1 MTTITESPPEAA
13 GVSAAGHDSTIHTL
27 DPLDRGVIGML
38 TTTNHRRIGSM
49 YARLA
54 IALGVAI
61 TVLGA
66 IVGVENIDTGSLD
79 IFQGATGFAQVQAL
93 SLTGLAVLVVMPLLV
108 GIGTAVVPLQVGS
121 PSIAFPRASA
131 AGFWTWLVGGGAY
144 VGSFIV
150 DGGFTSGIN
159 VDDRAVALTIAAL
172 GVTVAGLLL
181 SMICIATTVMALRPA
196 GMTLRRVPVL
206 SFSFLVAAVVWLLS
220 MAVLFADLVIS
231 YVALQHADRDVEVLS
246 SIAWM
251 LSGPQVFAF
260 AIPAIGIIADII
272 PVATQTKQKLYDV
285 LLGGIALFGFLSFGA
300 FAQSAFDL
308 GTRDVTDEL
317 VYILMALALVLP
329 SLVIFGGF
337 ADTLRLGLKGTK
349 LSTPLLGAVAALLM
363 LLAGVGANALRV
375 IGHWGELGDW
385 NQTRIMDAGVMNYAL
400 LAGLIAGFAGLI
412 FWAPKIFGRR
422 LNDKLGGL
430 VVLALLGGTVVLSLP
445 QVIAGFFEN
454 DADVTD
460 ILSLISMIGG
470 FIVAAGVLLALLV
483 VALGVLPRATE
494 VVPDN
499 PVDGFTL
506 EWSTPSPP
514 PRGNFTAPVPHIMSA
529 TPLLDE
535 VPETDSVSDPV
546 SSSANEGEA

>member
-13 GVSAAGHDSTIHTL
+13 GVSAADHDSTIHTL

-38 TTTNHRRIGSM
+38 TTTSHRRIGSM

-54 IALGVAI
+54 VAFGVAI

-66 IVGVENIDTGSLD
+66 VVGLENLDSDSLD
-79 IFQGATGFAQVQAL
+79 IFQGVTGFAQVQAL

-108 GIGTAVVPLQVGS
+108 GIGTAIVPLQVGS
-121 PSIAFPRASA
+121 SSIAFPRASA

-150 DGGFTSGIN
+150 DGGFTSGAS
-159 VDDRAVALTIAAL
+159 VDDRAVALTIASL

-181 SMICIATTVMALRPA
+181 SMVCIATTVMALRPA
-196 GMTLRRVPVL
+196 GMTLRRVPAL
-206 SFSFLVAAVVWLLS
+206 SFSFLVASVVWLFS
-220 MAVLFADLVIS
+220 MAVLFADLVFS

-272 PVATQTKQKLYDV
+272 AVSTQTKQKLYDV

-300 FAQSAFDL
+300 FAQSSFDL
-308 GTRDVTDEL
+308 GTRDVTDEF

-329 SLVIFGGF
+329 WLVIVGGL
-337 ADTLRLGLKGTK
+337 ADTVRLGLKGTK
-349 LSTPLLGAVAALLM
+349 ISTPLLGVVAAM
-363 LLAGVGANALRV
+363 IMMMAGVGANAVRV
-375 IGHWGELGDW
+375 LGHWGALGDW
-385 NQTRIMDAGVMNYAL
+385 NQTRIMDMGVMNYAL
-400 LAGLIAGFAGLI
+400 FAGFTAGFAGLI

-430 VVLALLGGTVVLSLP
+430 AVAALFGGTVLLSLP
-445 QVIAGFFEN
+445 KVISGFFEN
-454 DADVTD
+454 DADTTD
-460 ILSLISMIGG
+460 ILSLVSMIGG
-470 FIVAAGVLLALLV
+470 FLVAIGALVVLLV
-483 VALGVLPRATE
+483 VAVGVLPRATE

-506 EWSTPSPP
+506 EWATSSPP
-514 PRGNFTAPVPHIMSA
+514 VGGNFAAPIPHVMSA

-535 VPETDSVSDPV
+535 VPETDSVF
-546 SSSANEGEA
+546 SSNDEGEA

>member
-1 MTTITESPPEAA
+1 MTTITESPPEA
-13 GVSAAGHDSTIHTL
+13 GTSAAAIGSTVN
-27 DPLDRGVIGML
+27 PLDRGVTGML
-38 TTTNHRRIGSM
+38 TTTDHRRIGSM
-49 YARLA
+49 YAGMA
-54 IALGVAI
+54 IAFGVAVM
-61 TVLGA
+61 VLA
-66 IVGVENIDTGSLD
+66 AVVGLETIDSGSLD
-79 IFQGATGFAQVQAL
+79 IFQGATGFAQTQAL

-131 AGFWTWLVGGGAY
+131 AGFWTWLVGAGAY

-150 DGGFTSGIN
+150 DGGFASGVN
-159 VDDRAVALTIAAL
+159 VDNRAVALTIAAL
-172 GVTVAGLLL
+172 GVTIAGLLL
-181 SMICIATTVMALRPA
+181 SMLCIATTVLTLRPA
-196 GMTLRRVPVL
+196 GMTLRRVPAT
-206 SFSFLVAAVVWLLS
+206 SWSFLVASVVWMFS
-220 MAVLFADLVIS
+220 MAILLADLVIS
-231 YVALQHADRDVEVLS
+231 YVALQHADREVEVLS

-260 AIPAIGIIADII
+260 VIPAIGMIADII
-272 PVATQTKQKLYDV
+272 QVSTQAKQKAYDV

-300 FAQSAFDL
+300 FAQSAYDL

-329 SLVIFGGF
+329 AFAIFGGL
-337 ADTLRLGLKGTK
+337 ADNLRLGGKGTTVNAT
-349 LSTPLLGAVAALLM
+349 LFGAFAALGM

-385 NQTRIMDAGVMNYAL
+385 NQTRIMDQGVMNYAL
-400 LAGLIAGFAGLI
+400 LAGLIAGVAGLI

-430 VVLALLGGTVVLSLP
+430 GLLALLGGTVVLSLP

-460 ILSLISMIGG
+460 TLSLISMIGA
-470 FIVAAGVLLALLV
+470 FLVAAGALVALLV
-483 VALGVLPRATE
+483 LAIGVLPRSTE

-506 EWSTPSPP
+506 EWATSSPP
-514 PRGNFTAPVPHIMSA
+514 PRGNFAAPVSHVLSA

-535 VPETDSVSDPV
+535 VPESD
-546 SSSANEGEA
+546 SSSSSEGEA

>member
-13 GVSAAGHDSTIHTL
+13 GTSAAQIDAPAH
-27 DPLDRGVIGML
+27 PLDRGVTGML
-38 TTTNHRRIGSM
+38 TTTSHRRIGSM
-49 YARLA
+49 YTRM
-54 IALGVAI
+54 ALVFGVAVA
-61 TVLGA
+61 VLKA
-66 IVGVENIDTGSLD
+66 IVGLETLDADSLD
-79 IFQGATGFAQVQAL
+79 IFQGATAFAQTNAL

-131 AGFWTWLVGGGAY
+131 AGFWTWLVGAGAY

-181 SMICIATTVMALRPA
+181 SMMCIATTVMALRPA
-196 GMTLRRVPVL
+196 GMSLRRVPAL
-206 SFSFLVAAVVWLLS
+206 SWSFLVAAVVWMLS
-220 MAVLFADLVIS
+220 MAVLLADLVIS

-272 PVATQTKQKLYDV
+272 QVSTQTKQKAYDI
-285 LLGGIALFGFLSFGA
+285 LLGGIGLFGFLSFGA
-300 FAQSAFDL
+300 FAQSAYDL

-317 VYILMALALVLP
+317 VYILMGLALALPAFVL
-329 SLVIFGGF
+329 FGGL
-337 ADTLRLGLKGTK
+337 ADNLRLGGKGIK
-349 LSTPLLGAVAALLM
+349 ASTPLLGAMAALLM

-385 NQTRIMDAGVMNYAL
+385 NQTRIMDQGVMNYAL

-430 VVLALLGGTVVLSLP
+430 AVLALLGGTVVLALP
-445 QVIAGFFEN
+445 QVIAGFFE
-454 DADVTD
+454 DDVDVTD
-460 ILSLISMIGG
+460 ILSLISMIGA
-470 FIVAAGVLLALLV
+470 FLVAAGVLVALLV
-483 VALGVLPRATE
+483 LAIGVLPRSTE
-494 VVPDN
+494 IVPDN

-506 EWSTPSPP
+506 EWATTSPP
-514 PRGNFTAPVPHIMSA
+514 PRGNFAAPVPHVMSA

-535 VPETDSVSDPV
+535 IPDSTSTDT
-546 SSSANEGEA
+546 NEGEA